1 MDKSKQLFEITK
13 QKFGLRFDRELADL
27 LGIKKSTLS
36 QKISRADF
44 PFFQIRQLLA
54 ERGLASDWLDDYE
67 GKMKSDSSNNMN
79 PDAARLRDKD
89 QIIQIQKEY
98 IETLKEQIEVLKDEH
113 KKKWNP
119 AIAPQWIN
127 RPSNLTI

>member
-1 MDKSKQLFEITK
+1 MDKSKELFEITK

-44 PFFQIRQLLA
+44 PFFQIRQLLV

-67 GKMKSDSSNNMN
+67 GKMKPDSSNNMN
-79 PDAARLRDKD
+79 PDAARLKDKD

-98 IETLKEQIEVLKDEH
+98 IETLKEQIEVLKDKH

-119 AIAPQWIN
+119 TIAPQWIN

>member
-67 GKMKSDSSNNMN
+67 GKMKPDSSNNMN
-79 PDAARLRDKD
+79 PDVARLRDKD

-98 IETLKEQIEVLKDEH
+98 IDTLKEQIKILKDEH

-119 AIAPQWIN
+119 TIAPQWIN